1 MEFNIKEGMSATNE
15 MIVTEDDTASKYGSG
30 LLDVLSTPCM
40 IGLMEGTSKKV
51 VDESLPEGFSTV
63 GIEVSIKHLKATPI
77 GMKVKCE
84 AVLEK
89 IDGKKLIFRVDAW
102 DEKGKIGEGTHTRFI
117 INEEAF
123 MNKIKL

>member
-1 MEFNIKEGMSATNE
+1 MEFNINEGMSATNE
-15 MIVTEDDTASKYGSG
+15 MIVTENDTASKYGSG

-51 VDESLPEGFSTV
+51 VDDSLPEGFSTV

-77 GMKVKCE
+77 GMRVKCE

-89 IDGKKLIFRVDAW
+89 IDGKKLIFKVEAW

>member
-1 MEFNIKEGMSATNE
+1 MEFNIKEGMRATNE
-15 MIVTEDDTASKYGSG
+15 MIVTENDTASKYGSG

-51 VDESLPEGFSTV
+51 VDDSLPEGFSTV

-77 GMKVKCE
+77 GMRVKCE

-89 IDGKKLIFRVDAW
+89 IDGKKLIFKVEAW

>member
-1 MEFNIKEGMSATNE
+1 MEFNIKEGMSTTNE
-15 MIVTEDDTASKYGSG
+15 MIVTENDTASKYGSG

-51 VDESLPEGFSTV
+51 VDDCLPEGFSTV

-77 GMKVKCE
+77 GMRVKCQ

-89 IDGKKLIFRVDAW
+89 IDGKKLVFKVEAW

>member
-1 MEFNIKEGMSATNE
+1 MEFNIIEGMSATNE
-15 MIVTEDDTASKYGSG
+15 MIVTENDTASKYGSG

-51 VDESLPEGFSTV
+51 VDDSLPEGFSTV

-77 GMKVKCE
+77 GMRVKCE

-89 IDGKKLIFRVDAW
+89 IDGKKLIFKVEAW